1 MKKLVSLL
9 LALAMLLSCTAALAD
24 IGTPDAPVKVT
35 MLLKDM
41 PADDPA
47 GQAFCKAL
55 NEKMAEQGMYV
66 DLCRRS
72 RRQVRGSDAAG
83 RYQRSAEG

>member
-1 MKKLVSLL
+1 ML
-9 LALAMLLSCTAALAD
+9 LALALLLCCTAALGV

-55 NEKMAEQGMYV
+55 NEKMAEQGKNV
-66 DLCRRS
+66 DIS
-72 RRQVRGSDAAG
+72 FVDSN
-83 RYQRSAEG
+83 EGKNVEV